1 MVRGTTQLKGH
12 VFNALAEEDKAW
24 VEAHI
29 GFVDSAVDRIVPPS
43 ASATHDPLEVT
54 VETFSEWIVDKTQ
67 FKGALPTIPGMELT
81 DNLMAFVERKLFTLN
96 TGHAITAYLGKLA
109 GHQTIRDAI
118 LDQKIRAVVQGAM
131 EESGAVLIKRYAFD
145 PQKHAAYI
153 QKILGRFENPYLKDD
168 VERVGRQPLRKL
180 SAGDRL
186 IKPLLGTL
194 EYGLPHRNPVKGIA
208 AAMHFRS
215 EDDPQAQELAALIA
229 DKGPQAAL
237 AQISG
242 PMPQVMSSRRPLTTT
257 TRKND
262 AQLARPTSRPLR
274 LLSDMQAMMEETQAF
289 ENRVLERLNAG
300 KTVRSFLI
308 ATVELLTEAVNI
320 LVLQVFRKDDYA
332 VKYAVEP
339 LLEGS
344 GPLGD
349 LSVRL
354 KLIYGL
360 GVISRAEYEDAE
372 LLMALREEL
381 NHDGNEYSFTDDE
394 IIGPFG
400 ELHCVAA
407 LPPTPQFDDSDAEL
421 LAMQK
426 LRYQQMVR
434 STMVLS
440 LTELISRISLKKPF
454 RNQRSDSG
462 SVWSQ
467 VGR

>member
-1 MVRGTTQLKGH
+1 
-12 VFNALAEEDKAW
+12 
-24 VEAHI
+24 
-29 GFVDSAVDRIVPPS
+29 
-43 ASATHDPLEVT
+43 
-54 VETFSEWIVDKTQ
+54 
-67 FKGALPTIPGMELT
+67 
-81 DNLMAFVERKLFTLN
+81 
-96 TGHAITAYLGKLA
+96 
-109 GHQTIRDAI
+109 
-118 LDQKIRAVVQGAM
+118 
-131 EESGAVLIKRYAFD
+131 
-145 PQKHAAYI
+145 
-153 QKILGRFENPYLKDD
+153 
-168 VERVGRQPLRKL
+168 
-180 SAGDRL
+180 
-186 IKPLLGTL
+186 
-194 EYGLPHRNPVKGIA
+194 
-208 AAMHFRS
+208 
-215 EDDPQAQELAALIA
+215 
-229 DKGPQAAL
+229 
-237 AQISG
+237 
-242 PMPQVMSSRRPLTTT
+242 
-257 TRKND
+257 
-262 AQLARPTSRPLR
+262 
-274 LLSDMQAMMEETQAF
+274 MEETQAF

-434 STMVLS
+434 STWCC
-440 LTELISRISLKKPF
+440 P
-454 RNQRSDSG
+454 
-462 SVWSQ
+462 
-467 VGR
+467 

>member
-1 MVRGTTQLKGH
+1 
-12 VFNALAEEDKAW
+12 
-24 VEAHI
+24 
-29 GFVDSAVDRIVPPS
+29 
-43 ASATHDPLEVT
+43 
-54 VETFSEWIVDKTQ
+54 
-67 FKGALPTIPGMELT
+67 
-81 DNLMAFVERKLFTLN
+81 
-96 TGHAITAYLGKLA
+96 
-109 GHQTIRDAI
+109 
-118 LDQKIRAVVQGAM
+118 
-131 EESGAVLIKRYAFD
+131 
-145 PQKHAAYI
+145 
-153 QKILGRFENPYLKDD
+153 
-168 VERVGRQPLRKL
+168 
-180 SAGDRL
+180 
-186 IKPLLGTL
+186 
-194 EYGLPHRNPVKGIA
+194 
-208 AAMHFRS
+208 MH
-215 EDDPQAQELAALIA
+215 
-229 DKGPQAAL
+229 
-237 AQISG
+237 
-242 PMPQVMSSRRPLTTT
+242 
-257 TRKND
+257 N
-262 AQLARPTSRPLR
+262 LARPTSRPLR

-400 ELHCVAA
+400 KLHCVAA